1 MNKKAMGAILKR
13 LRLGAGFSQEE
24 LGVLLGNRSQ
34 SYVNK
39 VETAVV
45 GADIEKISEWVETCG
60 HTLII
65 ETRPSKDPVPQNRF
79 EHLIAAASDLDEEN
93 LRRLVGTAR
102 LLSKVEGIARDMFIS
117 QLDSQ
122 LHLLLKSYPFAIEE
136 KEAV

>member
-1 MNKKAMGAILKR
+1 MNKKGMGAILKK

-45 GADIEKISEWVETCG
+45 GADIEKISEWVAACG

-65 ETRPSKDPVPQNRF
+65 ETKPSKDQIPQNRL
-79 EHLIAAASDLDEEN
+79 EHLIAVATDLDDED

-102 LLSKVEGIARDMFIS
+102 LLSRVEGIARDMFIS

-122 LHLLLKSYPFAIEE
+122 LSLLLKSYPFVNEA